1 MRFSP
6 VVFRDDGI
14 NIVTVGVDQHKTQ
27 WAVRRRPVR
36 STEPMAGVPSERPR
50 YSKFAAAMAAARAAN
65 APQLAPLGD
74 GHDIQPVVGRDL
86 RRPVAAPWQAER
98 AGRRPVARW
107 LGIGSCALVLGLLLV
122 TVPLLPLGPEI
133 ERPTG
138 LWHEWQKE
146 PAPAA
151 APQADR
157 ALPAAPQPA
166 AGHSE
171 PRPGST
177 PSAGGEVGA
186 AAEPEPATP
195 VVALAAPAAAA
206 PAARSVPVPALKPR
220 RTHQ

>member
-1 MRFSP
+1 M
-6 VVFRDDGI
+6 
-14 NIVTVGVDQHKTQ
+14 TVGVDQHKTQ

-36 STEPMAGVPSERPR
+36 SAEPMAGVPSERPR

-74 GHDIQPVVGRDL
+74 GHDIQPAVGRDL

-107 LGIGSCALVLGLLLV
+107 LGIRSCALVLGLLLV
-122 TVPLLPLGPEI
+122 TVPLLPIGTEI
-133 ERPTG
+133 ERATD
-138 LWHEWQKE
+138 LWREWQQE

-151 APQADR
+151 APKADR

-166 AGHSE
+166 AAQAE
-171 PRPGST
+171 PQSRST
-177 PSAGGEVGA
+177 PSAGRELGA

-195 VVALAAPAAAA
+195 VVALAAPAAPAAAA